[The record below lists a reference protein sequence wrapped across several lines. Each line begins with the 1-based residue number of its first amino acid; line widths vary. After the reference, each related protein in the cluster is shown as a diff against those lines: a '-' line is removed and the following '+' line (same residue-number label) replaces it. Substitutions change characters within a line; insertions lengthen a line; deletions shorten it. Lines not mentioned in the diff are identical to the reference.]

1 MRKFLMVI
9 ISIGM
14 ISGCTSQRLYGGAI
28 YIVNSCEKTIHVVA
42 DSYTSRISPVGGG
55 DVTQFE
61 LATSNREIIAVF
73 ILAKSDQNIA
83 HIFSEEGADFR
94 VIISDGKKEK
104 VFHGQEVYRL
114 SENVTSSRDRKHDD
128 VNYEIRSKEICP

>member
-9 ISIGM
+9 VSIGM

-73 ILAKSDQNIA
+73 ILAKPDQNIA
-83 HIFSEEGADFR
+83 HILSEEGADFR

-104 VFHGQEVYRL
+104 VFYGQEVYRL

-128 VNYEIRSKEICP
+128 VKYEIRSKEICP